1 MVAGVGSAWRALSR
15 DRLAVTA
22 GVFLILLF
30 AACFIGGP
38 VAHRLLGH
46 GPLQYFAYGAN
57 SRQKPV
63 GPWTWVP
70 NQASPFP
77 TPTAHTPRTLF
88 VLGGDGPLGHDELL
102 QLLYGGQTTL
112 EIAGGAT
119 LLALAIA
126 LVVGTVSGFYGGAAD
141 ALASRATDLV
151 AAFPLLLFV
160 IALGWTVAARL
171 NSVTLGFLQ
180 PGVVSLIV
188 VIGMFTWPYPA
199 RIIRSRVLA
208 LREQEFV
215 EAAQMIGARGT
226 RIIRTHLLPHLSGT
240 IAVYASL
247 IIAANVVLEAALSML
262 NLGLQ
267 QDTPD
272 WGSMLSQNY
281 GTLLFRTQRTD
292 VAQGLNIPTQQS
304 VWTQAI
310 PAVAL
315 LLTVVAFAVLGEGI
329 RRATERREARP

>member
-1 MVAGVGSAWRALSR
+1 MGSAWHALRR
-15 DRLAVTA
+15 DRFAVVA
-22 GVFLILLF
+22 GGFLVLLLV
-30 AACFIGGP
+30 ACFAGAP

-46 GPLQYFAYGAN
+46 GPLQYFAYGTN
-57 SRQKPV
+57 DRQKPV
-63 GPWTWVP
+63 PPWTWVP
-70 NQASPFP
+70 NQASPYP
-77 TPTAHTPRTLF
+77 PPTARTPRTLF
-88 VLGGDGPLGHDELL
+88 VLGADGPLGRDELL

-112 EIAGGAT
+112 EIAGGAA
-119 LLALAIA
+119 LVALAVA
-126 LVVGTVSGFYGGAAD
+126 LMVGTIGGFYGGVAD

-171 NSVTLGFLQ
+171 NAVTLGFLE
-180 PGVVSLIV
+180 PGVVSLVV

-199 RIIRSRVLA
+199 RIIRSRILT

-215 EAAQMIGARGT
+215 EASRMVGARGT
-226 RIIRTHLLPHLSGT
+226 RIIRTHLLPHLGGT

-247 IIAANVVLEAALSML
+247 IVAANVVLEAALSML

-267 QDTPD
+267 PDTPD

-281 GTLLFRTQRTD
+281 GTLLFRTQRTG
-292 VAQGLNIPTQQS
+292 QGLDIPTQQS
-304 VWTQAI
+304 VWTQVV

-315 LLTVVAFAVLGEGI
+315 LLTVVALAVLGEGI
-329 RRATERREARP
+329 RRAVDRREAP

>member
-70 NQASPFP
+70 NQAGPYP

-126 LVVGTVSGFYGGAAD
+126 LVVGTVSGFYGGVAD

-215 EAAQMIGARGT
+215 EAARAVGVGDR
-226 RIIRTHLLPHLSGT
+226 RIIFRHILPN
-240 IAVYASL
+240 AVTPLIVQVSL
-247 IIAANVVLEAALSML
+247 DVGGVILTATALHHPL
-262 NLGLQ
+262 
-267 QDTPD
+267 
-272 WGSMLSQNY
+272 
-281 GTLLFRTQRTD
+281 
-292 VAQGLNIPTQQS
+292 
-304 VWTQAI
+304 
-310 PAVAL
+310 
-315 LLTVVAFAVLGEGI
+315 
-329 RRATERREARP
+329 